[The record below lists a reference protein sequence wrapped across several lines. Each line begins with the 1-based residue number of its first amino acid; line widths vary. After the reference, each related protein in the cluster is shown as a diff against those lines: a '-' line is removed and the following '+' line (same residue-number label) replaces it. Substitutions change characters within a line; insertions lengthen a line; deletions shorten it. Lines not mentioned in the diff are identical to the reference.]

1 MAKESSNQ
9 KALKAGV
16 GYTIGNILLK
26 GITFLSIPLFSR
38 LLSVP
43 DYGVYSTYSS
53 YVSVLTVVVGF
64 ALHTSIKNALY
75 DYKGM
80 LNDYCSSVSLVTI
93 INALLLMLISLVFSD
108 QIGSLLSLEPAMVML
123 VIVESAAMAI
133 VTFYNNY
140 LSVDYRY
147 KEYLYLS
154 LIYAIGGVVMSVILI
169 LTMFAEKGY
178 MGRAMGAAIASCV
191 TALYVL
197 VRLFRAAPPRIN
209 FKYWQYGMKI
219 SLPIVPHGLSQ
230 LILAQFDR
238 IMIKK
243 SIGDLEAGLYSF
255 AHNVGMIYQVVANS
269 LDTAWTPW
277 FFEKMEKKE
286 YQQIRKV
293 ANFYVG
299 LLGLGA
305 ICLML
310 ISPELIV
317 VMGGNKY
324 NTSRSV
330 AIPIVLAMFYSAT
343 YNFPA
348 SVEYYYKKTNIIAI
362 GTMLAAVLNIVLNA
376 LCIPIYGFVAAAYT
390 TVACYLLYYFVH
402 LALSRKI
409 HGSMIYS
416 MKWHLMCLI
425 GVTVFHFLCLVLL
438 DQLVIRLVMLVV
450 ILGGTALLVYRKLPE
465 LKTMKG

>member
-16 GYTIGNILLK
+16 GYTVGNILLK

-43 DYGVYSTYSS
+43 DYGVYSIFSS
-53 YVSVLTVVVGF
+53 YVSVLSVVVGF
-64 ALHTSIKNALY
+64 ALHASIKNAVY
-75 DYKGM
+75 DYKGK
-80 LNDYCSSVSLVTI
+80 LNEYCSSVSLVTI
-93 INALLLMLISLVFSD
+93 FNAILLMLLCAAFSA

-123 VIVESAAMAI
+123 IIVESTAMAI
-133 VTFYNNY
+133 VTFYSNY

-154 LIYAIGGVVMSVILI
+154 LIYAIGGVVLSVVLI
-169 LTMFAEKGY
+169 CTSFAEKGY
-178 MGRAMGAAIASCV
+178 MGRALGAAIASGV
-191 TALYVL
+191 TALYIL
-197 VRLFRAAPPRIN
+197 ARLFSVAPPKIN
-209 FKYWQYGMKI
+209 LKYWKYGLKI
-219 SLPIVPHGLSQ
+219 SLPLVPHGLSQ

-255 AHNVGMIYQVVANS
+255 AHNLGMIYQVVSNS

-286 YQQIRKV
+286 YPQIRRV
-293 ANFYVG
+293 ANYYAA

-305 ICLML
+305 VCLML
-310 ISPELIV
+310 ISPEMIV
-317 VMGGNKY
+317 IMGGNKY
-324 NTSRSV
+324 NESKAV
-330 AIPIVLAMFYSAT
+330 AIPIVLAMFYSAI

-348 SVEYYYKKTNIIAI
+348 SVEYYYKKTNVIAI
-362 GTMLAAVLNIVLNA
+362 GTMLAAVLNIVLNS
-376 LCIPIYGFVAAAYT
+376 LFIPRYGFIAAAYT
-390 TVACYLLYYFVH
+390 TVFCYLLYYFVH
-402 LALSRKI
+402 VFLSYRM

-416 MKWHLMCLI
+416 MKWHVLCLI
-425 GVTVFHFLCLVLL
+425 CVTVFNFVCLALL
-438 DQLVIRLVMLVV
+438 DQIVIRLVLLTT
-450 ILGGTALLVYRKLPE
+450 ILAVTGVFVYRKLPE
-465 LKTMKG
+465 LKAMG